1 MEKLVPHEPLCLWGP
16 EGGKL
21 QPSGQ
26 ILPKIYFCTACKF
39 CHRSVAQSCPTLCSP
54 MDCSAPASPSSAPS
68 QSLCKFTSMK
78 SGMLFD
84 HLILC
89 HPLLLLPSIFP
100 IGSLF
105 SSELALC
112 IRWPKYWS
120 FGFSISSSSEHSG
133 LISFRTDRF
142 DLPAV
147 QGTLKSLLQH
157 RNLKAS
163 VLRCSA
169 FFLTPLSHPYIL
181 LEKP

>member
-1 MEKLVPHEPLCLWGP
+1 MEKLVPHEPLCLLGP

-26 ILPKIYFCTACKF
+26 ILPEIYFCTACKF
-39 CHRSVAQSCPTLCSP
+39 CHRSVAQSCPMLCSP
-54 MDCSAPASPSSAPS
+54 MDCSAPASLSSAPS

-84 HLILC
+84 HLIFC

-100 IGSLF
+100 ISSLF

-120 FGFSISSSSEHSG
+120 FGFSISSSNEHSG

-163 VLRCSA
+163 VLWCSA